1 MSPRSKVQN
10 KGFSEGN
17 SVEKLGI
24 VDLFPLKHSGKKYY
38 VTISPRTVNA
48 YDLLPAD
55 LLKIQLIEV
64 RKHREIAD
72 ELKLSED
79 EQD

>member
-1 MSPRSKVQN
+1 MRPKKSMPN

-24 VDLFPLKHSGKKYY
+24 VDLFPLKHSASKYY
-38 VTISPRTVNA
+38 VTIAPKVVNA

-55 LLKIQLIEV
+55 LLKIQIIEV
-64 RKHREIAD
+64 RKHREIA
-72 ELKLSED
+72 EE
-79 EQD
+79 EGNPEE